1 MRTDSVKKY
10 VIPNIPY
17 LFILWACLKLGTAY
31 RLAPGADFAHKLMG
45 LGQSI
50 GPAFADFAPGLAPF
64 DWLIGIVGAVGFRLL
79 IYFKSKNAKKF
90 RRDEEYGSARWGTE
104 KDIKP
109 FVDPKFENNVILTKT
124 EFLTMN
130 TRPKNPANARNLNAC
145 IIGSSGS
152 GKTRFWLTPQLLQAH
167 SSYVCVDPKG
177 GVLSQV
183 GAFLQRRGYQ
193 VKVFNSIDF
202 SKSMHYNPL
211 SYIHNEAD
219 ILKFVDTLI
228 ANTKGEGKEGD
239 PFWTKAET
247 LLYCALI
254 AYIIF
259 EAPAEDRNINTLV
272 DMISGMDV
280 KEDDESYM
288 NAVDYMF
295 KGLEKRK
302 PDCCV
307 LAWMIPMSLGGQ
319 ANVIPNFGW
328 WCLCG
333 VLWGLGI
340 IVPGM
345 SPSNIFFF
353 LGLATPM
360 YASIGALDL
369 GVILP
374 MGVCLLLTVVL
385 LSRGVGY
392 CLKRW
397 YSLFM
402 HAVVGVVLASTV
414 VILPPVKLLIS
425 PGYTFAM
432 GLGDWLIYAG
442 CFAAGAVLAWALGKV
457 QGKE

>member
-1 MRTDSVKKY
+1 M
-10 VIPNIPY
+10 
-17 LFILWACLKLGTAY
+17 GTLPSLLREA
-31 RLAPGADFAHKLMG
+31 RQQGVARGSMAALA
-45 LGQSI
+45 
-50 GPAFADFAPGLAPF
+50 
-64 DWLIGIVGAVGFRLL
+64 
-79 IYFKSKNAKKF
+79 
-90 RRDEEYGSARWGTE
+90 
-104 KDIKP
+104 
-109 FVDPKFENNVILTKT
+109 
-124 EFLTMN
+124 
-130 TRPKNPANARNLNAC
+130 
-145 IIGSSGS
+145 
-152 GKTRFWLTPQLLQAH
+152 
-167 SSYVCVDPKG
+167 
-177 GVLSQV
+177 
-183 GAFLQRRGYQ
+183 
-193 VKVFNSIDF
+193 
-202 SKSMHYNPL
+202 
-211 SYIHNEAD
+211 
-219 ILKFVDTLI
+219 I
-228 ANTKGEGKEGD
+228 A
-239 PFWTKAET
+239 
-247 LLYCALI
+247 
-254 AYIIF
+254 
-259 EAPAEDRNINTLV
+259 LV
-272 DMISGMDV
+272 VM
-280 KEDDESYM
+280 
-288 NAVDYMF
+288 
-295 KGLEKRK
+295 
-302 PDCCV
+302 

-432 GLGDWLIYAG
+432 GLGDWLIYTG

>member
-1 MRTDSVKKY
+1 MQDTPRQSPLLGILKGAVIAIGALLPGISGGALCVIMGIYKPMMALLADPIHQFKKQIGFFWPIA
-10 VIPNIPY
+10 VGMLVGTLGISKLLGDFLERSETAAIF
-17 LFILWACLKLGTAY
+17 LFI
-31 RLAPGADFAHKLMG
+31 G
-45 LGQSI
+45 L
-50 GPAFADFAPGLAPF
+50 
-64 DWLIGIVGAVGFRLL
+64 IVGTLPSLL
-79 IYFKSKNAKKF
+79 REA
-90 RRDEEYGSARWGTE
+90 RQQGVARGSMAALA
-104 KDIKP
+104 I
-109 FVDPKFENNVILTKT
+109 
-124 EFLTMN
+124 
-130 TRPKNPANARNLNAC
+130 A
-145 IIGSSGS
+145 
-152 GKTRFWLTPQLLQAH
+152 LL
-167 SSYVCVDPKG
+167 V
-177 GVLSQV
+177 
-183 GAFLQRRGYQ
+183 
-193 VKVFNSIDF
+193 
-202 SKSMHYNPL
+202 M
-211 SYIHNEAD
+211 
-219 ILKFVDTLI
+219 
-228 ANTKGEGKEGD
+228 
-239 PFWTKAET
+239 
-247 LLYCALI
+247 
-254 AYIIF
+254 
-259 EAPAEDRNINTLV
+259 
-272 DMISGMDV
+272 
-280 KEDDESYM
+280 
-288 NAVDYMF
+288 
-295 KGLEKRK
+295 
-302 PDCCV
+302 

-457 QGKE
+457 PGKE

>member
-1 MRTDSVKKY
+1 MLPGISGGALCVIMGIYKPMMALLADPIHQFKKQIGFFWPIAIGML
-10 VIPNIPY
+10 VGTLGISKLLGDFLERSETAAIF
-17 LFILWACLKLGTAY
+17 LFI
-31 RLAPGADFAHKLMG
+31 G
-45 LGQSI
+45 L
-50 GPAFADFAPGLAPF
+50 
-64 DWLIGIVGAVGFRLL
+64 IVGTLPSLL
-79 IYFKSKNAKKF
+79 REA
-90 RRDEEYGSARWGTE
+90 RQEGVARGSLAAL
-104 KDIKP
+104 
-109 FVDPKFENNVILTKT
+109 VI
-124 EFLTMN
+124 
-130 TRPKNPANARNLNAC
+130 
-145 IIGSSGS
+145 
-152 GKTRFWLTPQLLQAH
+152 
-167 SSYVCVDPKG
+167 
-177 GVLSQV
+177 
-183 GAFLQRRGYQ
+183 
-193 VKVFNSIDF
+193 
-202 SKSMHYNPL
+202 
-211 SYIHNEAD
+211 
-219 ILKFVDTLI
+219 
-228 ANTKGEGKEGD
+228 
-239 PFWTKAET
+239 T
-247 LLYCALI
+247 LL
-254 AYIIF
+254 
-259 EAPAEDRNINTLV
+259 V
-272 DMISGMDV
+272 M
-280 KEDDESYM
+280 
-288 NAVDYMF
+288 
-295 KGLEKRK
+295 
-302 PDCCV
+302 

-319 ANVIPNFGW
+319 ANVVPNFGW

-432 GLGDWLIYAG
+432 GAGDWLVYAA
-442 CFAAGAVLAWALGKV
+442 CFAAGAALAWALGKV

>member
-1 MRTDSVKKY
+1 MQDTPRQSPLLGILKGAVIAIGALLPGISGGALCVIMGIYKPMMALLADPIHQFKKQIGFFWPIA
-10 VIPNIPY
+10 V
-17 LFILWACLKLGTAY
+17 
-31 RLAPGADFAHKLMG
+31 G
-45 LGQSI
+45 L
-50 GPAFADFAPGLAPF
+50 
-64 DWLIGIVGAVGFRLL
+64 IVGTLPSLL
-79 IYFKSKNAKKF
+79 REA
-90 RRDEEYGSARWGTE
+90 RQQGVARGSMAA
-104 KDIKP
+104 
-109 FVDPKFENNVILTKT
+109 L
-124 EFLTMN
+124 
-130 TRPKNPANARNLNAC
+130 A
-145 IIGSSGS
+145 
-152 GKTRFWLTPQLLQAH
+152 
-167 SSYVCVDPKG
+167 
-177 GVLSQV
+177 
-183 GAFLQRRGYQ
+183 
-193 VKVFNSIDF
+193 
-202 SKSMHYNPL
+202 
-211 SYIHNEAD
+211 
-219 ILKFVDTLI
+219 I
-228 ANTKGEGKEGD
+228 A
-239 PFWTKAET
+239 
-247 LLYCALI
+247 
-254 AYIIF
+254 
-259 EAPAEDRNINTLV
+259 LV
-272 DMISGMDV
+272 VM
-280 KEDDESYM
+280 
-288 NAVDYMF
+288 
-295 KGLEKRK
+295 
-302 PDCCV
+302 

>member
-1 MRTDSVKKY
+1 M
-10 VIPNIPY
+10 
-17 LFILWACLKLGTAY
+17 AA
-31 RLAPGADFAHKLMG
+31 LAIA
-45 LGQSI
+45 
-50 GPAFADFAPGLAPF
+50 
-64 DWLIGIVGAVGFRLL
+64 LL
-79 IYFKSKNAKKF
+79 
-90 RRDEEYGSARWGTE
+90 
-104 KDIKP
+104 
-109 FVDPKFENNVILTKT
+109 V
-124 EFLTMN
+124 M
-130 TRPKNPANARNLNAC
+130 
-145 IIGSSGS
+145 
-152 GKTRFWLTPQLLQAH
+152 
-167 SSYVCVDPKG
+167 
-177 GVLSQV
+177 
-183 GAFLQRRGYQ
+183 
-193 VKVFNSIDF
+193 
-202 SKSMHYNPL
+202 
-211 SYIHNEAD
+211 
-219 ILKFVDTLI
+219 
-228 ANTKGEGKEGD
+228 
-239 PFWTKAET
+239 
-247 LLYCALI
+247 
-254 AYIIF
+254 
-259 EAPAEDRNINTLV
+259 
-272 DMISGMDV
+272 
-280 KEDDESYM
+280 
-288 NAVDYMF
+288 
-295 KGLEKRK
+295 
-302 PDCCV
+302 

-457 QGKE
+457 PGQGIKTARLRKEAGGPGALGQRPKVTWRRGQVQGLRTVSAQNAGICEGVKRAERAIGRRPPNLPNGFWTV